1 MPCTLRPHFAHA
13 LAAAERRELFTGTG
27 KTIAQVF
34 PRFFFFHGIG
44 TEPDNVG
51 LTLYNLAGDLTAWKV
66 RVRAFQLAAGRL
78 LAAS

>member
-1 MPCTLRPHFAHA
+1 VPLHA
-13 LAAAERRELFTGTG
+13 LCARAAAERYELFTETG

-66 RVRAFQLAAGRL
+66 RVRAFQLTAGRL

>member
-1 MPCTLRPHFAHA
+1 MPLHA
-13 LAAAERRELFTGTG
+13 LCARAAAERYELFTETG